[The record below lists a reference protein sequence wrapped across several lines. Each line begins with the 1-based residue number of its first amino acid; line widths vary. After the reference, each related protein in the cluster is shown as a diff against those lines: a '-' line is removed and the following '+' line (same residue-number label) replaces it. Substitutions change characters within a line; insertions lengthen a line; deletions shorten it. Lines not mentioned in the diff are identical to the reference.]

1 MKLMKYKEAIHIGLM
16 TLLLLWV
23 AGCNIREDDLLSCNL
38 VNMEVGITT
47 RGATSDTDILSKNL
61 NEYRIRKI
69 RIFVFNSDGSWDATF
84 FDGNVPANS
93 ESYKSPYF
101 RVSKSDNKTVC
112 AVLNEPDAA
121 AAALD
126 AVRSHAELE
135 AVTYKMADYINEENL
150 LLRSHADTYCLPM
163 YGEVGGVNVPA
174 QYNDINNLEVN
185 RCVARVDVYMAT
197 KDNSNISIPSTATL
211 QASNTGKHGYLTTRN
226 QFAIN
231 ETTGEMQIVGTD
243 TSLDYVYPA
252 SSDDPGRDFEDTDK
266 YFSFYLPEKKVT
278 VGNELTLHIKGISI
292 DDLGTTKD
300 YTVKVNP
307 QNAGKDM
314 MERNKVYQ
322 LYLTL
327 RETDYIDIEVHV
339 TPWELAGTQTVE
351 ETADVRMTNCH
362 IVAPGGRVHIPLSEV
377 YKIWRD
383 VFGEEIDQ
391 TATVTAEVLWQNGT
405 TNDILPASNVTVV
418 RGSGAT
424 HSTDYIKVVT
434 GTTEGNA
441 VVAMKVNGEVKWS
454 WHIWNTT
461 YEPNVTEGQTNV
473 NGRIWMTC
481 DLGRTQ
487 NFWLN
492 YQYGRKD
499 PLIDN
504 YINSETIPAT
514 ATYWENAIMSVKNPT
529 TYYTNWW
536 NFWNAA
542 PGRNYWINA
551 DQSKGIFDPCPDGWR
566 ITQRVSTRL
575 VSMDYTPL
583 RCVKDE

>member
-1 MKLMKYKEAIHIGLM
+1 MKLMKHKEAIHIGLM
-16 TLLLLWV
+16 IFLLLWV

-47 RGATSDTDILSKNL
+47 RGATSDTDVLSKNL

-84 FDGNVPANS
+84 FDGNVPTDS

-163 YGEVGGVNVPA
+163 YGELGGVNVPA
-174 QYNDINNLEVN
+174 QYNDVNNLEVN

-252 SSDDPGRDFEDTDK
+252 SSDDPGRNFEDTDK

-461 YEPNVTEGQTNV
+461 YEPNVAEGQTNV
-473 NGRIWMTC
+473 NGRVSMTRF
-481 DLGRTQ
+481 LGSTQ
-487 NFWLN
+487 NVWLH
-492 YQYGRKD
+492 YQQGRKD
-499 PLIDN
+499 PFIDIAN
-504 YINSETIPAT
+504 GETIPVT
-514 ATYWENAIMSVKNPT
+514 ATFGEYAIVSVKNPT
-529 TYYTNWW
+529 TYYTNWHIL
-536 NFWNAA
+536 WNAA
-542 PGRNYWINA
+542 PGQNYWENA
-551 DQSKGIFDPCPDGWR
+551 DHSKGIFDPCPDGWR
-566 ITQRVSTRL
+566 MIPRVSTRYANMNDL
-575 VSMDYTPL
+575 TL